1 MIADVCVC
9 LRTNGQSLH
18 LIQLCRPRSRYI
30 LRWKQSNLLL
40 LQHTIVLQV
49 NRLLWNSKASWQHL
63 QGVTQHYTASI
74 VLFLFL
80 LLKKMEL
87 FLFFTSVTTLILLNF
102 PGRWNIYLSISLSIC
117 VRSVCLSVHLP
128 VYHLFDGS
136 VMWLSHKLTCRW
148 KTLTLTGGKLWPNQL
163 RAVPLSTSKT
173 LGLEKQV
180 KCVSRGFFCRQNA
193 SGLKRA
199 NGACS
204 ELLLFLPL

>member
-1 MIADVCVC
+1 MYLCERNTGTNSQVCIGCKRRAKMIADVCVC

-74 VLFLFL
+74 VHFLFL

-117 VRSVCLSVHLP
+117 VRSVCLSTC
-128 VYHLFDGS
+128 
-136 VMWLSHKLTCRW
+136 LSIISLMVLSCDFLTNWRA
-148 KTLTLTGGKLWPNQL
+148 GGRP
-163 RAVPLSTSKT
+163 
-173 LGLEKQV
+173 
-180 KCVSRGFFCRQNA
+180 
-193 SGLKRA
+193 
-199 NGACS
+199 
-204 ELLLFLPL
+204 